1 MTTMKSSAVLT
12 CVLVTLLTAMAVRT
26 LLSHPLN
33 LCAHCGG
40 GTCLHGGTSVPSLI
54 SGKHMFCLC
63 ADSFEGKNCEKGVDC
78 YEGLGLYYE
87 GTVSQSE
94 SGRTCQ
100 EWDPQTRERFL
111 SSDINS
117 GKHNYCRNLHFRRR
131 PWCYVVTKQGQVREY
146 CAVPCCDSESGISC
160 QAVTSAELKCGLR
173 SRRKQ
178 MKIVGGNVATVESH
192 PWIAA
197 IFWHSKSEEKV
208 FRCGGSL
215 ISSCWVLT
223 AAHCFPDG
231 SHTKNH
237 RYSVFLGKNFLNE
250 SDPIAEQKFRV
261 EEIIIHEGFDQS
273 KGDFNNDIGKKKTGL
288 PRVSRRYDVVE
299 AVNIFGEI
307 LCSPAEAEGQRW
319 EPEHTCEISG
329 YGIEKNGLWYMSR
342 SLREARVNI
351 IADDVCRQVYY
362 ENMISDNMLCA
373 GSPDWSQDSCKGDSG
388 GPLACQVDN
397 RFFLFGVISW
407 GDGCAKEG
415 HPGVYTR
422 VSNYDAWISE
432 KTQTVSAASAT
443 FRMEVF

>member
-1 MTTMKSSAVLT
+1 MALQSADLRYVCGLF
-12 CVLVTLLTAMAVRT
+12 VTLLLVTAPPA
-26 LLSHPLN
+26 LSKGASVTQ
-33 LCAHCGG
+33 LCLCDAG

-146 CAVPCCDSESGISC
+146 CAVPCCDSES
-160 QAVTSAELKCGLR
+160 AAELKCGLR

-273 KGDFNNDIGKKKTGL
+273 KGDFNNDIALLRLKGKGGKCAEETNWVRTICLPGCSTPACNHMRFKT
-288 PRVSRRYDVVE
+288 S
-299 AVNIFGEI
+299 
-307 LCSPAEAEGQRW
+307 
-319 EPEHTCEISG
+319 
-329 YGIEKNGLWYMSR
+329 GLWYMSR